1 VGRNDPVYAH
11 MNKRI
16 KKNSDENEK
25 KKVREMAPT
34 NEKEIFLEMCNPH
47 DTGWDFLEKP
57 N

>member
-1 VGRNDPVYAH
+1 